1 MSDQDII
8 YPYIIDTT
16 SIQGMRIKK
25 NINNLEDCWLIQ
37 NQILQTQIIRI
48 VWQTVRRITN
58 EILGVQEVKKSSVIL
73 TPSGFPLK
81 LNCCQC
87 ITE

>member
-8 YPYIIDTT
+8 YPYIIDTK

-58 EILGVQEVKKSSVIL
+58 EILGVQGVKKSSVIL
-73 TPSGFPLK
+73 NSIWISS
-81 LNCCQC
+81 QA
-87 ITE
+87 

>member
-16 SIQGMRIKK
+16 SIQAMRIKK

-58 EILGVQEVKKSSVIL
+58 EILGVQGLRRVQL
-73 TPSGFPLK
+73 F
-81 LNCCQC
+81 
-87 ITE
+87 

>member
-48 VWQTVRRITN
+48 VW
-58 EILGVQEVKKSSVIL
+58 
-73 TPSGFPLK
+73 
-81 LNCCQC
+81 
-87 ITE
+87 

>member
-58 EILGVQEVKKSSVIL
+58 EILGVKGLGRIQL
-73 TPSGFPLK
+73 F
-81 LNCCQC
+81 
-87 ITE
+87 

>member
-1 MSDQDII
+1 MSEQDII
-8 YPYIIDTT
+8 SPYIIDTT

-58 EILGVQEVKKSSVIL
+58 EILGVQGLRRVQL
-73 TPSGFPLK
+73 F
-81 LNCCQC
+81 
-87 ITE
+87 

>member
-8 YPYIIDTT
+8 SPYIIDTT

-48 VWQTVRRITN
+48 VW
-58 EILGVQEVKKSSVIL
+58 
-73 TPSGFPLK
+73 
-81 LNCCQC
+81 
-87 ITE
+87 

>member
-25 NINNLEDCWLIQ
+25 NNNNLEDCWLIQ

-58 EILGVQEVKKSSVIL
+58 EILGVQGLRRVQL
-73 TPSGFPLK
+73 F
-81 LNCCQC
+81 
-87 ITE
+87 

>member
-8 YPYIIDTT
+8 STYIIDTT
-16 SIQGMRIKK
+16 NIQGMRIKK

-58 EILGVQEVKKSSVIL
+58 EILGVQGVKKSSVIL
-73 TPSGFPLK
+73 NSIWISS
-81 LNCCQC
+81 QA
-87 ITE
+87 

>member
-8 YPYIIDTT
+8 SPYIIDTT

-48 VWQTVRRITN
+48 VWQTVRRTTN
-58 EILGVQEVKKSSVIL
+58 EILGVQGLRRVQL
-73 TPSGFPLK
+73 F
-81 LNCCQC
+81 
-87 ITE
+87 

>member
-8 YPYIIDTT
+8 SPYIIDTT
-16 SIQGMRIKK
+16 NIQGMRIKK

-58 EILGVQEVKKSSVIL
+58 EILGVQGLRRVQL
-73 TPSGFPLK
+73 F
-81 LNCCQC
+81 
-87 ITE
+87 

>member
-58 EILGVQEVKKSSVIL
+58 EILGEK
-73 TPSGFPLK
+73 G
-81 LNCCQC
+81 
-87 ITE
+87 

>member
-8 YPYIIDTT
+8 STYIIDTT
-16 SIQGMRIKK
+16 NIQGMRIKK

-58 EILGVQEVKKSSVIL
+58 EILGVQGVKKSSVIL
-73 TPSGFPLK
+73 KSI
-81 LNCCQC
+81 C
-87 ITE
+87 ISSQA

>member
-25 NINNLEDCWLIQ
+25 NINSGMTSWSNA
-37 NQILQTQIIRI
+37 
-48 VWQTVRRITN
+48 
-58 EILGVQEVKKSSVIL
+58 KSIEL
-73 TPSGFPLK
+73 TS
-81 LNCCQC
+81 
-87 ITE
+87 

>member
-8 YPYIIDTT
+8 YPYIIDTK

-58 EILGVQEVKKSSVIL
+58 EILGVKGLRRVQL
-73 TPSGFPLK
+73 F
-81 LNCCQC
+81 
-87 ITE
+87 

>member
-37 NQILQTQIIRI
+37 NQILKTQIIRI

-58 EILGVQEVKKSSVIL
+58 EILGVQGVKKSSVIL
-73 TPSGFPLK
+73 NSIWISS
-81 LNCCQC
+81 QA
-87 ITE
+87 

>member
-58 EILGVQEVKKSSVIL
+58 EILGVQGLRRVQL
-73 TPSGFPLK
+73 F
-81 LNCCQC
+81 
-87 ITE
+87 